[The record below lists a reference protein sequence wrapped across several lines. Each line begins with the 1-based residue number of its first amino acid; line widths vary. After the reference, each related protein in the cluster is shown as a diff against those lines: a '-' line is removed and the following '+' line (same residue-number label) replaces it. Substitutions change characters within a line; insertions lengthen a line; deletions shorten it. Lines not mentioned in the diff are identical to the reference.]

1 MFLSATISQ
10 ASLATAIGLS
20 AAGIWAGTKPPN
32 PESDKIPATGDSMR
46 LFVVIQQKYGN
57 LLYLSLGAAALHH
70 ASLILTYPNIPA
82 SLLQYACVNGLNT
95 SFVTWSRDTA
105 IPLAF
110 ILVGASLRLLSYGAL
125 GNNFTFGLSEP
136 DGLNTTSIYRYIQHP
151 SYTGA
156 LAMVVG
162 VLGLWGRLDGLL
174 SCFIPPTLFL
184 ALRRL
189 QPAFLSLAFAIAVT
203 VVSKRVKDEEQLLH
217 GIFGSKWEAW
227 HSRTARFIPFIF

>member
-32 PESDKIPATGDSMR
+32 PSPDEVPATGDSMR
-46 LFVVIQQKYGN
+46 AFVVIQQEYGN
-57 LLYLSLGAAALHH
+57 ILYFSLGVAALHH
-70 ASLILTYPNIPA
+70 ASLVVTYPNIPA
-82 SLLQYACVNGLNT
+82 SLLRHACINGLKP
-95 SFVTWSRDTA
+95 SFVTWSKDTA

-110 ILVGASLRLLSYGAL
+110 ILVGTSLRLLSYGAL
-125 GNNFTFGLSEP
+125 GKNFTFGLSEP
-136 DGLNTTSIYRYIQHP
+136 DDLNTTGLYRYIQHP

-162 VLGLWGRLDGLL
+162 ALGLWGRVDGLL
-174 SCFIPPTLFL
+174 SCFIPPRLFSG
-184 ALRRL
+184 LRRL
-189 QPAFLSLAFAIAVT
+189 QPGVLSLVFGATIT
-203 VVSKRVKDEEQLLH
+203 VISKRVKDEEQMLRDT
-217 GIFGSKWEAW
+217 FGSKWEAW